1 MTVGAL
7 IRQDSPARRGW
18 DAIQICSALIT
29 GFILPVCIL
38 SPKGIQPSIDLWIAL
53 SILGIIDIAI
63 QSKTPFETK
72 GELEYNSKK
81 IFKHYKSKWLGPD
94 LIANL
99 SLFLTPINPGLAWL
113 QLVRCSNIFRIL
125 NRWENHQWLKPL
137 VLKISRYAIGI
148 LLITNW
154 VSNTWLWIGL
164 INPEPSS
171 WIQRAQLN
179 DQSYAKQ
186 YLMSIYWSVTT
197 LTSVG
202 YGDIAPETTPEI
214 LIAILVMGLG
224 VVLFAFAIG
233 NVVAFISQLDDGRAE
248 YKMEQDGIRRYL
260 AYNGV
265 SPKTLARLRQFSDYL
280 WIQSRGAKPDEI
292 LSKLPI
298 SVRTEILSEILER
311 SVASVPL
318 FSKSP
323 ASLRNRLLM
332 ILRPEF
338 YPPGSIILNHD
349 EPGNE
354 IVFLT
359 HGDVQISTDQDISDI
374 SEEVLHYKRGDYFG
388 DLSFFLKEKRNSA
401 AIAQTYVEA
410 FLLSR
415 SLFNELSDQDPRLR
429 EVMQEMAKSQTQ
441 RNQSL
446 LLGGIIL

>member
-1 MTVGAL
+1 MAVSAL
-7 IRQDSPARRGW
+7 IRQDTPARRGW
-18 DAIQICSALIT
+18 DAVQICSGLIT
-29 GFILPVCIL
+29 GFILPACIL
-38 SPKGIQPSIDLWIAL
+38 SPNGLQPALALWISL
-53 SILGIIDIAI
+53 SVLGIIDIAI
-63 QSKTPFETK
+63 QSKTPFEEK

-81 IFKHYKSKWLGPD
+81 IFRHYKRKWLAPD

-99 SLFLTPINPGLAWL
+99 SIFLTPINPGLGWL
-113 QLVRCSNIFRIL
+113 QLLRCSNIFRIL
-125 NRWENHQWLKPL
+125 NRWENLPWLKSL
-137 VLKISRYAIGI
+137 ALKISRYAIGI

-164 INPEPSS
+164 INTESSS

-202 YGDIAPETTPEI
+202 YGDIAPETIPEI
-214 LIAILVMGLG
+214 LIAIIVMGLG
-224 VVLFAFAIG
+224 VILFAFAIG

-265 SPKTLARLRQFSDYL
+265 SSKTLSRLRQFSDYL
-280 WIQSRGAKPDEI
+280 WIQSRGARPDEI
-292 LSKLPI
+292 LDKLPI

-311 SVASVPL
+311 SVSSVPL
-318 FSKSP
+318 FSQSP
-323 ASLRNRLLM
+323 ASLKNRLLM

-338 YPPGSIILNHD
+338 YPPGSVILNHD

-359 HGDVQISTDQDISDI
+359 HGTVQITTDQETSGI
-374 SEEVLHYKRGDYFG
+374 SEKDLSYTRGDYFG

-415 SLFNELSDQDPRLR
+415 SLFNELSEQDPRLR
-429 EVMQEMAKSQTQ
+429 EVMQEMAKSQTD